1 MPESWRD
8 KDFLTPRDIADVL
21 GVHLNTGYNIAHK
34 LPHFMVGRLYRVKRE
49 AFEQW
54 MRDQERNAAN
64 E

>member
-1 MPESWRD
+1 MSESWRD

-34 LPHFMVGRLYRVKRE
+34 LPHFKVGKLYRVKRE

-54 MRDQERNAAN
+54 MKDQERNTAN